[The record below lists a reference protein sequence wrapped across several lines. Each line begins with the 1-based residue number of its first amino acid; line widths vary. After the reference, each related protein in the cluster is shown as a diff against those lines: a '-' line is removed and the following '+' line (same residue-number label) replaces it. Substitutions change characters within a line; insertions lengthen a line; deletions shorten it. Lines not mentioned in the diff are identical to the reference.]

1 MDFGSSRLVG
11 GARCSDPT
19 SNRIERRLNLTA
31 ICLEQ
36 PNAHTTGLRDDVP
49 VRLPAYARCWSSRLD
64 ETVHV
69 GRQSIQ
75 VVVPEQERQPQL
87 AEGVDLA
94 LKGFGRISVHFHSR
108 RCCWSSRRGGA
119 RELCE
124 GS

>member
-1 MDFGSSRLVG
+1 MDLRSGHIVG
-11 GARCSDPT
+11 GAGCSDPT

-31 ICLEQ
+31 IGLEQ
-36 PNAHTTGLRDDVP
+36 RSAHTTGLGDDVP
-49 VRLPAYARCWSSRLD
+49 VRLPAYARCWSSRLN
-64 ETVHV
+64 ETVHI

-94 LKGFGRISVHFHSR
+94 LEGFGRISVHFHSR